1 MKHPILYRIVFYSAF
16 VFLVVGVLALIQALD
31 YAPYKA
37 SDMGLSYQAGCQ
49 FASRP
54 LDDHKI
60 STCKIQADMFQET
73 LQDLDEQMEA
83 ILESRNYK

>member
-1 MKHPILYRIVFYSAF
+1 MKHPILYRLVFYSAF
-16 VFLVVGVLALIQALD
+16 VFLVVGVLALIKALD

-54 LDDHKI
+54 LDQFKI
-60 STCKIQADMFQET
+60 TECRNQADMFQET
-73 LQDLDEQMEA
+73 LEDLDKQMEA
-83 ILESRNYK
+83 ILESQNYE